1 MVWVLVVTI
10 LLIILAIWLAILK
23 KRIFTKV
30 YHYLKIEDYDN
41 FFECVDSRL
50 ARMMIPIYMR
60 EYYKLN
66 AYIKMDD
73 YQNVTKQFNYL
84 MKLNLNSYQLNSI
97 LISGFNYYCYQNDK
111 KKCRKILDKMKEVFD
126 EQRYFKYQRHFDIL
140 MNNDTSYI
148 DEIKKDLDKH
158 RGKMKGY
165 LEYLLAKSYQSK
177 NNQTKYN
184 EYLNYSMEDY
194 QMHGI
199 QFEKNIQV
207 M

>member
-1 MVWVLVVTI
+1 MVWVLVVI
-10 LLIILAIWLAILK
+10 VLLIIWLAVLK

-30 YHYLKIEDYDN
+30 YHYLNVEDYDN
-41 FFECVDSRL
+41 LFKCVDSRL

-84 MKLNLNSYQLNSI
+84 MKLNPNSYQLNSI

-140 MNNDTSYI
+140 MNNVTNYI
-148 DEIKKDLDKH
+148 DEIESEIKKH
-158 RGKMKGY
+158 RGKKRGY

-177 NNQTKYN
+177 NNKSKYN
-184 EYLNYSMEDY
+184 EYLNQSMKDY
-194 QMHGI
+194 QI
-199 QFEKNIQV
+199 SKEQFEKNITV

>member
-1 MVWVLVVTI
+1 MVLVLVVII
-10 LLIILAIWLAILK
+10 LLIIWLAVLK

-30 YHYLKIEDYDN
+30 YHYLNVEDYDN
-41 FFECVDSRL
+41 FFKCVDSRL

-111 KKCRKILDKMKEVFD
+111 KKCRKILDKMKEVFFIFT
-126 EQRYFKYQRHFDIL
+126 Q
-140 MNNDTSYI
+140 
-148 DEIKKDLDKH
+148 IKAISAASSASL
-158 RGKMKGY
+158 
-165 LEYLLAKSYQSK
+165 LLNFSALLAHLFKPCS
-177 NNQTKYN
+177 
-184 EYLNYSMEDY
+184 
-194 QMHGI
+194 
-199 QFEKNIQV
+199 
-207 M
+207 